1 MSFTFFHTTKMSKRP
16 SDSGE
21 PPAKEAR
28 GEEFLCPLTKRLP
41 IDPVTAEDGN
51 TYERAAI
58 TEYLKDK
65 TTSPV
70 DSTPMATSLRPN
82 NMVRR
87 AIERLMQSAP
97 AEEREA
103 YLAEVKAHTMG
114 RAKALF
120 DAGKILEAA
129 ELGLPEACGKM
140 ADQCYF
146 EIKDYVQ
153 AMAWAQKAST
163 HGDSVMFFCHYH
175 GHGTE
180 QNWRAAVDVFER
192 CKADNLIVNVGDIYR
207 FGGHG
212 IEQDYR
218 KAFDYYTDK
227 FKTSPWAAAALGH
240 MYEQGLGVPQ
250 NYLLAK
256 KMYKAWSQCDKYIQ
270 RLNEA
275 AQKLFDEGK
284 VLEAAEMGL
293 AKAQGIMAQRCYSN
307 VCYSTV
313 GPESERWAKMAAEE
327 GDANGHYY
335 LGHHFNVKK
344 DWKEALKCYVAAF
357 EKGMLESALSIAS
370 IYTAGGFGILQDY
383 GAAMRWLEKV
393 PEHPNA
399 QFAMGEFLRNGWGV
413 AKNYILAKRW
423 YMKSAAKD
431 FPKAKQEL
439 ENMTAEA
446 TKLFDAGKVL
456 EAAEMGLGKAQGIM
470 ASRYYNGS
478 GVSKSYP
485 MVVTWAQ
492 LAIENKD
499 STGYCYMGLCH
510 EKGHGV
516 EKNWK
521 LAVQM
526 YMKVRVRVR
535 SGPAFYFRLGH
546 GLEENWKLPPTIY
559 YSLGEMNYKG
569 GFGLERDFVAAAKWY
584 DLAIKSDEDGDAW
597 FKLGCMFQHGEG
609 VAKDWKMAVELFST
623 GRGSEEFKV
632 EVFRRG
638 GLMYSVGGFGLAQ
651 DFKRAVEW
659 FDDGCK
665 EADPECMFKLAECY
679 HKGTGIDK
687 DDKLARQWFKAASE
701 KEGDFKAM
709 AQREYAKMVIKGE
722 GGKGGDLATGCRLLQ
737 LAAETDAEARAI
749 VERIRAC

>member
-1 MSFTFFHTTKMSKRP
+1 MSKRP

-28 GEEFLCPLTKRLP
+28 LGEEFLCPLTKRLP

-70 DSTPMATSLRPN
+70 DSTPMTASLRPN

-87 AIERLMQSAP
+87 AIERLMESAP

-103 YLAEVKAHTMG
+103 YLAEVKTHTMV
-114 RAKALF
+114 RAKTLF
-120 DAGKILEAA
+120 EEGKVLEAA

-153 AMAWAQKAST
+153 AIAWAQKAST
-163 HGDSVMFFCHYH
+163 HGDTVMFYCHYH
-175 GHGTE
+175 GRGTE
-180 QNWRAAVDVFER
+180 QNWRAAVDLFES

-293 AKAQGIMAQRCYSN
+293 AKAQGIMAQRCYS
-307 VCYSTV
+307 TG

-335 LGHHFNVKK
+335 LGHHLKAKN
-344 DWKEALKCYVAAF
+344 DWKEALTCYIAAYV
-357 EKGMLESALSIAS
+357 KGKLESALSAAS
-370 IYTAGGFGILQDY
+370 IYTAGGFGVVRDY
-383 GAAMRWLEKV
+383 GVAMRWLEKT
-393 PEHPNA
+393 PEDPEA
-399 QFAMGEFLRNGWGV
+399 QCAIGELHRQGWGV

-456 EAAEMGLGKAQGIM
+456 EAAEMGLGRAQGIM

-478 GVSKSYP
+478 GVPKSYP

-499 STGYCYMGLCH
+499 STGYCYMGLCY
-510 EKGHGV
+510 ENGHGV

-526 YMKVRVRVR
+526 YMG
-535 SGPAFYFRLGH
+535 SGPTWRLA
-546 GLEENWKLPPTIY
+546 PTVY

-597 FKLGCMFQHGEG
+597 FKLGCMYQHGEG
-609 VAKDWKMAVELFST
+609 VAKDWKKAVKLFETAYELFETNSNA
-623 GRGSEEFKV
+623 FKQM
-632 EVFRRG
+632 
-638 GLMYSVGGFGLAQ
+638 GLMYSVGGFRLPPDSKKAAACFEHGLP
-651 DFKRAVEW
+651 
-659 FDDGCK
+659 
-665 EADPECMFKLAECY
+665 DPDCMFKLAECY
-679 HKGTGIDK
+679 HKGTGVDK
-687 DDKLARQWFKAASE
+687 DDKLARQWFKTASE
-701 KEGDFKAM
+701 KEGAFKAM

-737 LAAETDAEARAI
+737 VAAETDAEARAI

>member
-1 MSFTFFHTTKMSKRP
+1 MSKDTTPKMSKRP

-21 PPAKEAR
+21 PPAKVAR

-70 DSTPMATSLRPN
+70 DSTPMTASLRPN

-87 AIERLMQSAP
+87 AIERLMESAP

-103 YLAEVKAHTMG
+103 YLAEVKAHTMV

-140 ADQCYF
+140 ANQCYVTK
-146 EIKDYVQ
+146 EDYVQ
-153 AMAWAQKAST
+153 AIAWAQKAST
-163 HGDSVMFFCHYH
+163 HGDSVMFYCHYY

-180 QNWRAAVDVFER
+180 QNWRAAVDVFEKSAH
-192 CKADNLIVNVGDIYR
+192 KAGRWMSYVGDIYR
-207 FGGHG
+207 IGGHG

-218 KAFDYYTDK
+218 KAFDYYTDT
-227 FKTSPWAAAALGH
+227 FVASPRASVALGL

-256 KMYKAWSQCDKYIQ
+256 KVYKEWPLYCAESIQ
-270 RLNEA
+270 GLNKA

-293 AKAQGIMAQRCYSN
+293 AKAQGIMAQRCYS
-307 VCYSTV
+307 TV

-335 LGHHFNVKK
+335 LGHHLNVKK

-357 EKGMLESALSIAS
+357 EKGKLESALSIAS
-370 IYTAGGFGILQDY
+370 IYTTGGFGILQDY

-399 QFAMGEFLRNGWGV
+399 QFAIGERHRQGWGV

-431 FPKAKQEL
+431 FPNAKREL
-439 ENMTAEA
+439 DKMTAEA
-446 TKLFDAGKVL
+446 TKLFDEGKVL

-510 EKGHGV
+510 ENGHGTG
-516 EKNWK
+516 KNWK

-526 YMKVRVRVR
+526 YEACMG
-535 SGPAFYFRLGH
+535 SGPAV
-546 GLEENWKLPPTIY
+546 Y
-559 YSLGEMNYKG
+559 YSLGEMHYKG
-569 GFGLERDFVAAAKWY
+569 GYGLERDFVAAAKWY

-597 FKLGCMFQHGEG
+597 FKLGCMYQHGEG
-609 VAKDWKMAVELFST
+609 VAKDWKKAVELFST

-651 DFKRAVEW
+651 DFKMALEW

-679 HKGTGIDK
+679 HKGTGGDK

-701 KEGDFKAM
+701 KEGAFKAM

-722 GGKGGDLATGCRLLQ
+722 GGKGGNLAAGCRLLQ